1 MNETLEKILE
11 YLEKIKEYSKRI
23 EVMTAWYMEKKKI
36 LVQYAGDKKVYELID
51 SPSWDWSK
59 ARYFVA

>member
-1 MNETLEKILE
+1 MNETLEKIIE
-11 YLEKIKEYSKRI
+11 YLDKIKEYSKRI
-23 EVMTAWYMEKKKI
+23 EVMYAWEMGKKI
-36 LVQYAGDKKVYELID
+36 LVQFTGDSKTYELID